1 MTSDIKDAMQRCCAI
16 EIAALAAML
25 PTQAADAVPYFFHT
39 QESFPY
45 FTHRLGTTDYTENSE
60 ELEVREREIIIRL
73 VVAHLTEGFKGAP
86 EERLF
91 DYIDVL
97 ETAFSTQDARQ
108 LTAASPYTDV
118 PDYLY
123 PTDTRFSSS
132 AGLRVFENTGFPVR
146 QVGTEFTFLIPFYA
160 KVYEE

>member
-1 MTSDIKDAMQRCCAI
+1 MQRCCAI
-16 EIAALAAML
+16 EIAALAAMT
-25 PTQAADAVPYFFHT
+25 PAQAADAVPYFFHT

-45 FTHRLGTTDYTENSE
+45 FTHRLGTTDYEENSE
-60 ELEVREREIIIRL
+60 ELEIRERQIIIRL

-91 DYIDVL
+91 DYIGVL

-108 LTAASPYTDV
+108 LTAADPYDEV

-123 PTDTRFSSS
+123 PTDTRFTTNG
-132 AGLRVFENTGFPVR
+132 GLRVFENTGFPVR
-146 QVGTEFTFLIPFYA
+146 QVGTEFTFVIPFFA